1 MKKGDLEVILGW
13 LCSEYSDLQDQIIDL
28 ERKKNC
34 LLSEA
39 VARIEGSGRF
49 IPFEKEV
56 EQ

>member
-13 LCSEYSDLQDQIIDL
+13 LCQEYSDLQDQIIDL

-39 VARIEGSGRF
+39 VSRIEGSGRL